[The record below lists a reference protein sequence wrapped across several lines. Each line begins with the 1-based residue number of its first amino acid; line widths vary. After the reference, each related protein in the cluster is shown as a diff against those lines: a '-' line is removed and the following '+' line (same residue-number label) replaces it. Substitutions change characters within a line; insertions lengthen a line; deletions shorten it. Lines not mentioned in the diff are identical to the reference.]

1 MIKIGAIILGA
12 GKSTRLYPL
21 TLMTPKVLLPVAGAP
36 MIIWTIAWLKR
47 HGITDIAINLH
58 HLGEKVEEYL
68 KDGSDFGVRVTYSR
82 ETELLGTALGAKVM
96 SQFFSDVQ
104 VVVYGDVLTDFNLT
118 DMLMYH
124 SRCNAV
130 ATLALFNKGQRDDV
144 GAARLRPDNRI
155 INFVEKPAQ
164 NDLSCRYAN
173 GGIYVVNRSVF
184 DHVPDN
190 SFSDFGTDL
199 LPRLIAQGLP
209 VFGYKISMLDY
220 LLDIGTAERYAKANE
235 DALKGKVKINILKP
249 ASVSAPSMGG

>member
-1 MIKIGAIILGA
+1 
-12 GKSTRLYPL
+12 
-21 TLMTPKVLLPVAGAP
+21 
-36 MIIWTIAWLKR
+36 LKR
-47 HGITDIAINLH
+47 HGISDIAINLH

-68 KDGSDFGVRVTYSR
+68 RDGSAFGVKMIYSR

-96 SQFFSDVQ
+96 SQFFGDVQ

-118 DMLMYH
+118 EMLKYH

-144 GAARLRPDNRI
+144 GAVRLRPDDRI
-155 INFVEKPAQ
+155 ISFVEKPAQ

-184 DHVPDN
+184 DHVPERG
-190 SFSDFGTDL
+190 FFDFGNDL
-199 LPRLIAQGLP
+199 LPRLISQGLP
-209 VFGYKISMLDY
+209 VYGYKISMLDY

-235 DALKGKVKINILKP
+235 DALKGKVKINLTRPDNK
-249 ASVSAPSMGG
+249 SVVTQGV